1 MLKVSFVAVRR
12 GLDAMKGSFILR
24 QAATVRLGLQP
35 VGKAMWQ
42 DGNGRTL
49 FELYEHSISLNG
61 ILI

>member
-49 FELYEHSISLNG
+49 FFRD
-61 ILI
+61 